1 MTISPS
7 LLCSFASSTRCG
19 ISWRQ
24 GPHQV
29 AQIFR
34 MTGLP
39 CPSSVLSSTRLPSS
53 VLTLKFLARRPSSDG
68 DNDLG
73 AIRCG
78 NVEAPSGNDMTN
90 ANSIVFRPAA
100 HIIFILPSPLVN
112 TKIVGYSFLY
122 TSTYE
127 LGCGKKYTKQFTKQL
142 GA

>member
-7 LLCSFASSTRCG
+7 LLCSFARSTRCG

-34 MTGLP
+34 TTGLP

-68 DNDLG
+68 DNDDIG
-73 AIRCG
+73 VIRCA
-78 NVEAPSGNDMTN
+78 NVKALSGIVITN
-90 ANSIVFRPAA
+90 AISVFFRHAA
-100 HIIFILPSPLVN
+100 QSLLIRVLPFVEI
-112 TKIVGYSFLY
+112 KICWVR
-122 TSTYE
+122 
-127 LGCGKKYTKQFTKQL
+127 LGVYRASGGQTLTCPSQ
-142 GA
+142 

>member
-34 MTGLP
+34 TTGLP

-53 VLTLKFLARRPSSDG
+53 VLTLILLARRPSSDG
-68 DNDLG
+68 DNDIG
-73 AIRCG
+73 VIRCA
-78 NVEAPSGNDMTN
+78 NVKALSGIVITN
-90 ANSIVFRPAA
+90 PISVVFRPAA
-100 HIIFILPSPLVN
+100 QSLFIQVLPFVEIKTCWVRLGVYRSLRRADIDLPLP
-112 TKIVGYSFLY
+112 
-122 TSTYE
+122 
-127 LGCGKKYTKQFTKQL
+127 
-142 GA
+142 